1 MHIASMDKR
10 ITIYKPVS
18 VSDEYGGRAE
28 TFSPVCSRWA
38 EFLRP
43 NFANHTMQGD
53 GRIEVITQGIRLR
66 PIGISKGW
74 QIHHGELVYEVLHVD
89 VSNKQEIILT
99 TVEVKR

>member
-18 VSDEYGGRAE
+18 VSDEYGGRQE

-43 NFANHTMQGD
+43 NFANRTMQGD
-53 GRIEVITQGIRLR
+53 AEAETITQGIRLR
-66 PIGISKGW
+66 PTDISKGW
-74 QIHHGELVYEVLHVD
+74 QIHYREEVYEVLHVD
-89 VSNKQEIILT
+89 VSKKQEIILT
-99 TVEVKR
+99 TVEVQR